1 MRGSTPGRVGV
12 VPKETLTV
20 EHHVEYV
27 PRMTTIQVVLED
39 SLLQAADRAV
49 RRLKVNRSALI
60 RDALREHLRRL
71 SIHEQERRDRQG
83 YARHPIA
90 KDEFGVWD
98 GVTAW
103 PDD

>member
-1 MRGSTPGRVGV
+1 MA
-12 VPKETLTV
+12 ETVIV
-20 EHHVEYV
+20 EHHAEHV

-39 SLLQAADRAV
+39 SLLQAADRVV

-71 SIHEQERRDRQG
+71 STHERERRDREG

-98 GVTAW
+98 RVTA
-103 PDD
+103 

>member
-1 MRGSTPGRVGV
+1 MIPA
-12 VPKETLTV
+12 TLTV
-20 EHHVEYV
+20 EHHAEYV

-71 SIHEQERRDRQG
+71 SLHEQERRDREG
-83 YARHPIA
+83 YARHGEELERDWELARGRRPLRSIA
-90 KDEFGVWD
+90 PL
-98 GVTAW
+98 A
-103 PDD
+103 

>member
-1 MRGSTPGRVGV
+1 
-12 VPKETLTV
+12 
-20 EHHVEYV
+20 
-27 PRMTTIQVVLED
+27 MTTIQVVLEE
-39 SLLQAADRAV
+39 SLLRATDRAV

-60 RDALREHLRRL
+60 RDALREHLGRL
-71 SIHEQERRDRQG
+71 GILENERRDREG

-98 GVTAW
+98 KVGAR

>member
-1 MRGSTPGRVGV
+1 MA
-12 VPKETLTV
+12 V
-20 EHHVEYV
+20 EHRVEYV
-27 PRMTTIQVVLED
+27 PHMTTIQVVLEEA
-39 SLLQAADRAV
+39 LLQAADRAV

-71 SIHEQERRDRQG
+71 SIHVRERRDREG
-83 YARHPIA
+83 YARHRIA

-98 GVTAW
+98 RVTAW

>member
-1 MRGSTPGRVGV
+1 MESAVIAA
-12 VPKETLTV
+12 TLTV

-27 PRMTTIQVVLED
+27 PRVPTIQVVLED
-39 SLLQAADRAV
+39 SLLRAADRTV

-60 RDALREHLRRL
+60 RDALREHLKRL
-71 SIHEQERRDRQG
+71 SIHEQERRDREG

-90 KDEFGVWD
+90 NDEFGVWD
-98 GVTAW
+98 RVTAW

>member
-1 MRGSTPGRVGV
+1 
-12 VPKETLTV
+12 
-20 EHHVEYV
+20 
-27 PRMTTIQVVLED
+27 MTTIQVVLED
-39 SLLQAADRAV
+39 SLLQATDRAV

-71 SIHEQERRDRQG
+71 SILEKERRDRQG
-83 YARHPIA
+83 YAQHPVA

-98 GVTAW
+98 RVTAW